1 MRVSD
6 LLMNNSYLNN
16 ISSSKSKMETLSQK
30 IANQSKIL
38 RPSDSPIGTSKILRL
53 NNKMSAA
60 DLYMK
65 NIQNSFG
72 FVNSTIRSMETMEGE
87 ITGLLTTLTEA
98 NNAINSE
105 NLSSYADKLDNV
117 LDNLLTAANSS
128 YDGKYLFGGTSF
140 SSTPYSIT
148 SDRSAVVNNSEN
160 LSGHSN
166 VNIGHGVNQKVNIT
180 GAELFGTIIKQSGA
194 FDSSTVVGDPPVTT
208 STQIFDAH
216 GTQFDLNLSYN
227 KVADNEYELT
237 YNVVDSGG
245 SSIKTD
251 TVKLEFDSYTG
262 NILSVDGKPKTS
274 IEIGSTNH
282 KINFTL
288 DFNSLKIDSAPSALS
303 LSANQE
309 QNIFNTIIK
318 VRDQLKN
325 GTQPE
330 ASDVNKIKDFH
341 NRLLN
346 KMSDAGSIYNTLEN
360 TKSLLESQRVEI
372 EGMLSSEKDLD
383 MAKAIIEMQN
393 YDYLLQASYRMSAMI
408 LPKSLLDFI

>member
-16 ISSSKSKMETLSQK
+16 ISSNKSKMETLSQK

-38 RPSDSPIGTSKILRL
+38 KPSDSPIGTSKILRL

-72 FVNSTIRSMETMEGE
+72 FVDSTIRSMETMEGE
-87 ITGLLTTLTEA
+87 ISGLLTTLTEA

-140 SSTPYSIT
+140 SSNPYSLT
-148 SDRSAVVNNSEN
+148 SDRSAVVNNGGD
-160 LSGHSN
+160 LSGHLN
-166 VNIGHGVNQKVNIT
+166 VNIGHGVNQKINIT
-180 GAELFGTIIKQSGA
+180 GAELFGTI
-194 FDSSTVVGDPPVTT
+194 P
-208 STQIFDAH
+208 
-216 GTQFDLNLSYN
+216 
-227 KVADNEYELT
+227 
-237 YNVVDSGG
+237 
-245 SSIKTD
+245 
-251 TVKLEFDSYTG
+251 
-262 NILSVDGKPKTS
+262 
-274 IEIGSTNH
+274 
-282 KINFTL
+282 
-288 DFNSLKIDSAPSALS
+288 
-303 LSANQE
+303 E

-318 VRDQLKN
+318 VRDQLKS
-325 GTQPE
+325 GSQPE

-393 YDYLLQASYRMSAMI
+393 YDYLLQVSYKMSAMI